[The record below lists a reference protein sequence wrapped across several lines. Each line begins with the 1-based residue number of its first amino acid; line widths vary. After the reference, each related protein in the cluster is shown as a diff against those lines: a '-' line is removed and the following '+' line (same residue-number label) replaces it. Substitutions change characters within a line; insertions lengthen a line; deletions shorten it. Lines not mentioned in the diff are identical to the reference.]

1 MSACHLPLCLG
12 ELVSSYH
19 RIARS
24 KFCRLYNQGLTLVS
38 SHVNVSLSC
47 NHQVFVCRGMTF
59 PVVWLRWTPPRP
71 FIVYVLWATNS
82 SWCKESCELQPGRH
96 MRHGHSIWNYVV
108 TFHLNLIVK
117 APFFGND
124 VGHHIQYF
132 LIQRDLASFIQLS
145 SKELG
150 DAIVHI
156 LRSEH
161 LKGIMYLKDASA
173 GLNVKP
179 LPLCA

>member
-1 MSACHLPLCLG
+1 MPRDDFSSGLAEMNTSQALYCICIMSYKFFLMQ
-12 ELVSSYH
+12 
-19 RIARS
+19 RILWTAAG
-24 KFCRLYNQGLTLVS
+24 KAYEAWPIYLE
-38 SHVNVSLSC
+38 LSC
-47 NHQVFVCRGMTF
+47 YIYQ
-59 PVVWLRWTPPRP
+59 
-71 FIVYVLWATNS
+71 
-82 SWCKESCELQPGRH
+82 
-96 MRHGHSIWNYVV
+96 